1 MALVL
6 DTRDVETRQWLE
18 SIGRPEIVV
27 DREIVVDGE
36 IVMDRD
42 VVIDLRDPSP
52 STIEPQAPRSAEV
65 RFFAAGV
72 ACCGLLLVGRQLILR
87 RRRRP

>member
-18 SIGRPEIVV
+18 SIGRPDV
-27 DREIVVDGE
+27 VVDGE

>member
-18 SIGRPEIVV
+18 SIGRPDVVV
-27 DREIVVDGE
+27 DREIV
-36 IVMDRD
+36 MDREI
-42 VVIDLRDPSP
+42 VIDLRDPSP